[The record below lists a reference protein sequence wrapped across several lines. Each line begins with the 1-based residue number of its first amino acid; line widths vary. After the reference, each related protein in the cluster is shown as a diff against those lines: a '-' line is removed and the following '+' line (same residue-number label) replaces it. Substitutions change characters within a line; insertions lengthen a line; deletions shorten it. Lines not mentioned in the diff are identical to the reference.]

1 MHPLGF
7 LRVSAA
13 SPEVTVADPMANL
26 GGIMA
31 CVGKLPDS
39 DLIVFPELSISGYTC
54 GDLFGQTV
62 LLDQSLRALKQL
74 VDASR
79 DSLQIWAVGLP
90 LVVQGRLLNVAAMIS
105 NGSLLGLIPKQY
117 MPNYL
122 EFYEQ
127 RWFHSG
133 SESLPDSI
141 AMEGLGE
148 IPIGCDLLFESGP
161 ATIGVEIC
169 EDLWMPVPPSSL
181 QALAGANV
189 LLNLSASN
197 ETIGKARY
205 RSNLVTSQSGR
216 CIAAYIYSS
225 SGPSESTTDLV
236 FGGHCM
242 IAESGNML
250 AERKLGDASGP
261 TITSDIDMQRI
272 AHDRLTTGTFHNG
285 RNILPEKSAPRRI
298 KFELRSERRILSREY
313 PGAPFVPHAS
323 DELEHRCH
331 EIFEIQCA
339 GLAKRV
345 SQLPS
350 SLTLSIGVSGGL
362 DSTLALLAA
371 VRMADQLGIERGRI
385 QGLSLPGFGTSE
397 GTRSNAQ
404 ALMRLLRITGAEID
418 IRQNCLQTFR
428 DLNHSPFGVEIG
440 LHSMESFQKA
450 IENLPEKHQND
461 LTFENVQARVR
472 TLLLMSRGFVLGTG
486 DLSESALGWCTY
498 NADHMSMYNVNC
510 SIPKT
515 LVRFL
520 VRYVAEHYFQGE
532 TRKVLLAIVETPIS
546 PELLPLSAEGEITQ
560 STEATLGPYELHDF
574 FLYHFIRTG
583 SSPERLLFLA
593 QHAKFSRTYSKTEF
607 HETLKQFLKRFF
619 ANQFKRSCV
628 PDGPKVGT
636 VSLSPRGD
644 WRMPSDASAVGW
656 LEQLDENAG
665 F

>member
-13 SPEVTVADPMANL
+13 SPEVTVADPAANMASIL
-26 GGIMA
+26 A
-31 CVGKLPDS
+31 CAATLSDS
-39 DLIVFPELSISGYTC
+39 DLIVFPELSICGYTC
-54 GDLFGQTV
+54 GDLFGQSL
-62 LLDQSLRALKQL
+62 LLDKSVEALGRIVASSHGVEQL
-74 VDASR
+74 
-79 DSLQIWAVGLP
+79 WAVGLP
-90 LVVQGRLLNVAAMIS
+90 LVVQGRLLNVAAMIA
-105 NGSLLGLIPKQY
+105 NGKLLGLVPKQY
-117 MPNYL
+117 LPNYL

-133 SESLPDSI
+133 SESVPDSMMI
-141 AMEGLGE
+141 DGLGE
-148 IPIGCDLLFESGP
+148 VPIGCDLLFECGE
-161 ATIGVEIC
+161 AKIGVEIC

-197 ETIGKARY
+197 ETVGKARY

-242 IAESGNML
+242 IAEGGSML
-250 AERKLGDASGP
+250 VERRFGDGSGP
-261 TITSDIDMQRI
+261 TITTDIDLRRI
-272 AHDRLTTGTFHNG
+272 DHDRRLTGTFHDG
-285 RNILPEKSAPRRI
+285 LRVLPEGYSPRRI
-298 KFELRSERRILSREY
+298 GFSLRSEPSSLVRQY
-313 PGAPFVPHAS
+313 AGNPFIPSAA

-339 GLAKRV
+339 GLSKRV
-345 SQLPS
+345 SQIPS
-350 SLTLSIGVSGGL
+350 TVPLSIGVSGGL

-371 VRMADQLGIERGRI
+371 VRMADGMLIDRKRI
-385 QGLSLPGFGTSE
+385 HGLSLPGFGTSQ
-397 GTRSNAQ
+397 GTRINA
-404 ALMRLLRITGAEID
+404 ADLMRLLEIQSDEID
-418 IRQNCLQTFR
+418 IRENCLQNFR
-428 DLNHSPFGVEIG
+428 DLKHSPFGIDIDG
-440 LHSMESFQKA
+440 HSVASFQKT
-450 IENLPEKHQND
+450 IEQLPDHHRSD

-486 DLSESALGWCTY
+486 DLSETALGWSTY

-520 VRYVAEHYFQGE
+520 VRYIAEHYFEGE
-532 TRKVLLAIVETPIS
+532 TRRVLLAIIDTPIS
-546 PELLPLSAEGEITQ
+546 PELLPLSQDGKITQ
-560 STEATLGPYELHDF
+560 STEATVGAYELHDF

-583 SSPERLLFLA
+583 SSPDRLLLLSE
-593 QHAKFSRTYSKTEF
+593 HAKFSRDYSES
-607 HETLKQFLKRFF
+607 EIRQTLKLFLKRFF

-628 PDGPKVGT
+628 PDGPKVGS

-644 WRMPSDASAVGW
+644 WRMPSDASVATW
-656 LEQLDENAG
+656 LDEFDN
-665 F
+665 

>member
-13 SPEVTVADPMANL
+13 SPEVTVADPSANAAAIL
-26 GGIMA
+26 SCA
-31 CVGKLPDS
+31 ATLADS
-39 DLIVFPELSISGYTC
+39 DVIVFPELSISGYTC
-54 GDLFGQTV
+54 GDLFGQSL
-62 LLDQSLRALKQL
+62 LLDKSLEALKKL
-74 VDASR
+74 VDASVG
-79 DSLQIWAVGLP
+79 LQQLWGVGLP

-105 NGSLLGLIPKQY
+105 NGKLLGLVPKQHL
-117 MPNYL
+117 PNYL

-133 SESLPDSI
+133 SESAPKSI
-141 AMEGLGE
+141 AIDGLGE
-148 IPIGCDLLFESGP
+148 VAIGCDLLFECGE

-216 CIAAYIYSS
+216 CIAAYVYSS
-225 SGPSESTTDLV
+225 SGPSESTTDVV

-242 IAESGNML
+242 IAEGGTML
-250 AERKLGDASGP
+250 AQRRFGDRSGP
-261 TITSDIDMQRI
+261 TITTDVDLRRID
-272 AHDRLTTGTFHNG
+272 HDRRTMGTFHAG
-285 RNILPEKSAPRRI
+285 LKVLSGSYSTRRI
-298 KFELRSERRILSREY
+298 AFSLRSASRPLVRQYE
-313 PGAPFVPHAS
+313 GNPFIPNAT

-339 GLAKRV
+339 GLSKRV
-345 SQLPS
+345 SQITTTIP
-350 SLTLSIGVSGGL
+350 LTIGVSGGL

-371 VRMADQLGIERGRI
+371 VRMADSTGIDRKRI
-385 QGLSLPGFGTSE
+385 HGFSLPGFGTSE
-397 GTRSNAQ
+397 GTRTNAT
-404 ALMRLLRITGAEID
+404 ALMRLLKIHSEEID
-418 IRQNCLQTFR
+418 IRENCLQNFR
-428 DLNHSPFGVEIG
+428 DLKHSPFGIA
-440 LHSMESFQKA
+440 LDNHSVDSFQNA
-450 IENLPEKHQND
+450 IEHLPDHHRND

-486 DLSESALGWCTY
+486 DLSESALGWSTY

-520 VRYVAEHYFQGE
+520 VRYIAEHYFEGE
-532 TRKVLLAIVETPIS
+532 TRRVLLAIVDTPIS
-546 PELLPLSAEGEITQ
+546 PELLPLSKSGEITQ
-560 STEATLGPYELHDF
+560 STEAMVGAYELHDF

-583 SSPERLLFLA
+583 SSPDRLLLLSEN
-593 QHAKFSRTYSKTEF
+593 AKFSRDYSESEIR
-607 HETLKQFLKRFF
+607 ETLKLFLKRFF

-628 PDGPKVGT
+628 PDGPKVGS

-644 WRMPSDASAVGW
+644 WRMPSDASVTAW
-656 LEQLDENAG
+656 LEQLDD
-665 F
+665 